1 MMQGTCE
8 HQAIKC
14 SCASNLAQKPNPEKQ
29 AAASEYATD
38 HAAVGH
44 GGRETRATVGEER
57 KLTFSRRSGAR
68 GGRISVPP
76 LRSPPAQPRRRG
88 DGTSGPIRQRRW
100 MERRMW
106 RSAAGGRDRS
116 GRAVVYFDLLVGM
129 GKHLLAAGGDVNDI

>member
-14 SCASNLAQKPNPEKQ
+14 SCASNPAQKPNPEKQ

-68 GGRISVPP
+68 GGRISVRP

-88 DGTSGPIRQRRW
+88 DGTYT
-100 MERRMW
+100 
-106 RSAAGGRDRS
+106 AAAVDVEEDMAVGGGEQEWQSCRI
-116 GRAVVYFDLLVGM
+116 F
-129 GKHLLAAGGDVNDI
+129 